1 MHSQDHTLSAYLPDE
16 AATLA
21 MGELLS
27 QAMRGGLTVYL
38 EGDLGAGKTTLTR
51 GILRGLGHVGRVKS
65 PTYTLVEPYVV
76 SNLYFHHFDL
86 YRFADP
92 LEWEDAGFRD
102 MFNPDSV
109 CLVEWPDKAAG
120 LLPAPDWT
128 ISLLPQA
135 EGRAFTLVAGTTHG
149 AACLAI
155 LTDFAPTP
163 PAA

>member
-1 MHSQDHTLSAYLPDE
+1 MHSQDHTLTAYLPDE

-21 MGELLS
+21 MGEELA

-38 EGDLGAGKTTLTR
+38 QGDLGAGKTTLTR
-51 GILRGLGHVGRVKS
+51 GLLRGLGYMGRVKS
-65 PTYTLVEPYVV
+65 PTYTLVEPYTV

-109 CLVEWPDKAAG
+109 CLVEWPDKAEG
-120 LLPAPDWT
+120 LLPAPDWR
-128 ISLLPQA
+128 ISLEPEA
-135 EGRAFTLVAGTTHG
+135 EGRAFQLVAGTPHG

-155 LTDFAPTP
+155 LTASAPTP